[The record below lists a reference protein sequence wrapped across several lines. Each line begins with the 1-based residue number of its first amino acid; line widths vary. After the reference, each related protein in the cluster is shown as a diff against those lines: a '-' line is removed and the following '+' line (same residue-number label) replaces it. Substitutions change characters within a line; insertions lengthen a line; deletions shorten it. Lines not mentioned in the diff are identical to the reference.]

1 VKCKVKYAVGGWLV
15 VPFMTLYCFFCGM
28 VVICGVF
35 LGILI

>member
-1 VKCKVKYAVGGWLV
+1 VKCKVKYVVGGWLV
-15 VPFMTLYCFFCGM
+15 VPFMTLYYFFYGM